1 MKKNNL
7 AAFGGEKTIKKEF
20 KKFNTYNNKESKAVL
35 KVVKT
40 GQLSG
45 FIANKSSSFYG
56 GKKVNELEKSFKAY
70 FKCKYAISVNSWT
83 SGLICAVGALNIK
96 PGDEIIV
103 TPWTMVAT
111 ATAIIAWGGVP
122 IFSEIDLKTYCIDP
136 KKLEDKI
143 TNKTKAIIAVDI
155 FGQSSDYKKDK
166 QACKK
171 I

>member
-7 AAFGGEKTIKKEF
+7 AAFGGAKTIKKKF

-70 FKCKYAISVNSWT
+70 FKCKYAI
-83 SGLICAVGALNIK
+83 
-96 PGDEIIV
+96 
-103 TPWTMVAT
+103 
-111 ATAIIAWGGVP
+111 
-122 IFSEIDLKTYCIDP
+122 
-136 KKLEDKI
+136 
-143 TNKTKAIIAVDI
+143 
-155 FGQSSDYKKDK
+155 
-166 QACKK
+166 
-171 I
+171 